1 MNHRAH
7 MSAYPNRKYQ
17 IALFLLFLTLY
28 VLTLKGICTGDNVF
42 HYERIQNIIKRG
54 SLSMPEGKYDFDKH
68 RWLRVFMAEGRDGKL
83 YLTLGDGLSIAALPF
98 ALVGNIIERTVDVSA
113 YESKIEESAPKLNL
127 FYLRK
132 LPSAFFTALIN
143 PFAMAL
149 TVLIFFNFCLKIT
162 DAAGSAFVG
171 SLLLGIGTILWPYS
185 STFWTQP
192 IVTLCLFSAFYCVF
206 LYKKNS
212 SPKLLLL
219 AGALLGYS
227 FITRYVSIFS
237 VPWFVVY
244 LVLIHWREKRK
255 IPGAVGLLLS
265 SFAIFFLMQMGWNCY
280 RFGSALDT
288 GAKHQALWGA
298 NLRGKLH
305 ISLPALLL
313 GLNRSIFIF
322 SPPLILFFF
331 STKRFIRKYRL
342 EGTLLLGVVLTFLVF
357 YAKFTLWKS
366 SASWGPRFLVPITP
380 FLLLPVCLFING
392 VKWKKVLT
400 YGLLAVGVIV
410 QLIAALLPLQI
421 GARDEYFGG
430 KPRIV
435 DYFVKSEIIPQAKM
449 LFAGNVELWFLDS
462 IPKLVVGVIL
472 LAVCIA
478 SGYYCIRQIK
488 FQPSE
493 NVGGS

>member
-1 MNHRAH
+1 V
-7 MSAYPNRKYQ
+7 SAIPDRKYQ
-17 IALFLLFLTLY
+17 VAVFLLFLSLY
-28 VLTLKGICTGDNVF
+28 VLTLKGVCTGDNVF
-42 HYERIQNIIKRG
+42 HYERVQNIIKNG
-54 SLSMPEGKYDFDKH
+54 SLSMPEGKYDFDKQ
-68 RWLRVFMAEGRDGKL
+68 RWLRGFMAEGRDGKL

-98 ALVGNIIERTVDVSA
+98 ALVGNMIERAVDVSP
-113 YESKIEESAPKLNL
+113 YESKMEESAPKLNP

-149 TVLIFFNFCLKIT
+149 TVLIFFDSCLRMEGVFRS
-162 DAAGSAFVG
+162 AASASV
-171 SLLLGIGTILWPYS
+171 LLGIGTILWPYS

-227 FITRYVSIFS
+227 FITRYVSIIS
-237 VPWFVVY
+237 VPWFIVY
-244 LVLIHWREKRK
+244 LVLIHWREKRR
-255 IPGAVGLLLS
+255 IPAAIGLLV
-265 SFAIFFLMQMGWNCY
+265 SFFAMFFLLQMSWNWY
-280 RFGSALDT
+280 RFGSVLDT
-288 GAKHQALWGA
+288 GAKHQALWGPS
-298 NLRGKLH
+298 LRGKLH

-313 GLNRSIFIF
+313 GLNRSIFVF

-331 STKRFIRKYRL
+331 SIKRFVRKYRL

-380 FLLLPVCLFING
+380 FLFLPVCAFINR

-400 YGLLAVGVIV
+400 YGLLAVGAIV
-410 QLIAALLPLQI
+410 QLSAVLLPLQVE
-421 GARDEYFGG
+421 ATDEYFGG
-430 KPRIV
+430 TPRTV
-435 DYFVKSEIIPQAKM
+435 DYFAKSEIIPQAKM

-462 IPKLVVGVIL
+462 APKLVVGLIL
-472 LAVCIA
+472 MAVCMA

-493 NVGGS
+493 GVDGS